1 VNPGGIVSTSK
12 ERGES
17 IVPDAA
23 GRRLSNQIARAY
35 RGTYGAT
42 TGLKTVLRSV
52 SLQMLR
58 AGASPEIV
66 SRALTAY
73 VVNCPTPIAVDAR
86 HAINDAYETN
96 ALVSLTTDCV
106 LDAATEMSRPGNDTL
121 GPIGDGRAAYAIP
134 VFG

>member
-1 VNPGGIVSTSK
+1 VSPSK

-23 GRRLSNQIARAY
+23 ARRLSNQIARAY

-58 AGASPEIV
+58 AGLPPETV
-66 SRALTAY
+66 SRALITY
-73 VVNCPTPIAVDAR
+73 VVNCPTPIAVDDR

-106 LDAATEMSRPGNDTL
+106 LDAATQMTRPPDDHL
-121 GPIGDGRAAYAIP
+121 GPIGDGLATYAIP